1 MREELIENYGSI
13 EYAALSQSRY
23 LHEHGLFDAS
33 VVIEV
38 LLKERNQLLEALKL
52 LHSNLKS
59 PSMELSYSD
68 FMNMDKVAKK
78 AILRAEENYE

>member
-13 EYAALSQSRY
+13 KYAALSQSRY

>member
-13 EYAALSQSRY
+13 KYAALSQSRY

-68 FMNMDKVAKK
+68 FRNMDKVAKE
-78 AILRAEENYE
+78 AILRAEEAYE

>member
-13 EYAALSQSRY
+13 EYAALSESRY
-23 LHEHGLFDAS
+23 LHEHGLFNAS

-52 LHSNLKS
+52 LHSNLK
-59 PSMELSYSD
+59 PHNMELSYSD
-68 FMNMDKVAKK
+68 FMNMDKVAKR
-78 AILRAEENYE
+78 AIHRAEESYE